1 VGFRLSVVGCGLS
14 VVSCGFSVGIRLLT
28 VAFWVGDVVDF
39 SVFGYPLSVV
49 GSRLGFD
56 CLQWLSGLG
65 MLWTFRFSV
74 FGCGFSVIC
83 CELWVL
89 GWDSIAYSGFLGWGC
104 CRVFGFRLSFRLWVV
119 GFRLSVV
126 SCGFSV
132 GIRLLTVAFWVG
144 DAVEFSVF
152 GCGLWVFGWDS
163 IAYSGFLNWK

>member
-1 VGFRLSVVGCGLS
+1 
-14 VVSCGFSVGIRLLT
+14 
-28 VAFWVGDVVDF
+28 
-39 SVFGYPLSVV
+39 V

-56 CLQWLSGLG
+56 YLQWLSGLG

-74 FGCGFSVIC
+74 VGFRFSVGFRLLTVAFWVGDAVDFSVVCCGFS
-83 CELWVL
+83 
-89 GWDSIAYSGFLGWGC
+89 
-104 CRVFGFRLSFRLWVV
+104 VV